1 MEDRKH
7 YVEKMQNAL
16 AELQVKSSLAK
27 LELGEK
33 KDELIEQYDKLHDDL
48 RRMREDTGER
58 WYALQTAF
66 EDGWNAF
73 RTKYDSVMKKF
84 REP

>member
-1 MEDRKH
+1 MDERKS
-7 YVEKMQNAL
+7 YIEKMQGAL
-16 AELQVKSSLAK
+16 GELKVKSSLAK
-27 LELGEK
+27 LELGDK

-48 RRMREDTGER
+48 RRMREESGER

-66 EDGWNAF
+66 EAGWKTF
-73 RTKYDSVMKKF
+73 RSNYDSVMKKF